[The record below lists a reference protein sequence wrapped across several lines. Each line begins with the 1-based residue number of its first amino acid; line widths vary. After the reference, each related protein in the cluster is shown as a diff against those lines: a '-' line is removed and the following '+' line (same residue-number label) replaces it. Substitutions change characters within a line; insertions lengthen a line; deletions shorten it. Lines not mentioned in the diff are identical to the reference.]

1 MHRTPLIGATLAL
14 PLLMPGT
21 PAVRAHH
28 STRGASSTS
37 SRSKSNTLGG

>member
-14 PLLMPGT
+14 ALLMPGT

-28 STRGASSTS
+28 VDR
-37 SRSKSNTLGG
+37 